1 MVVRTQG
8 KGLSEAVFG
17 RNFVALSRFTITRCD
32 CDTIGLWCEMGIVCG
47 RFPFVRSLTF
57 SRPIVVALIVA
68 AAFFMENLDGTV
80 IATALP
86 QMSESFGVGT
96 IQLSIGIT
104 AYMLTLAIFIPLSG
118 WLADRFGTRTVFCSA
133 IVVFTI
139 ASAMCGLAPD
149 FISFVGARIV
159 QGAAAALM
167 SPVGRLV
174 VLRSAEKRDLLR
186 AAAITTW
193 PGLLAP
199 VLGPPLGGFI
209 TTYASWRWIF
219 FLNVPLGIVGAVM
232 VLRYVENFAQREKCP
247 FDIKGFAVTGL
258 ALGALMYG
266 FDRVGVRDW
275 WAAGALGA
283 LGLLSSI
290 LAIRHAETHEHPL
303 IELSSMRVP
312 TFSIG
317 IRGGFLFRMAVGATP
332 VLLPMLFQR
341 GFKMTAFASG
351 LLTLSYAV
359 GNLGM
364 KPLTTPILRRFG
376 FRATL
381 TVDGFLSAV
390 SIVVCGFF
398 SPQTPQPLIW
408 ILLVLCGGFRSLGL
422 TCLFTLPFVD
432 ISPRQKSAATTLTS
446 VMQQVG
452 YGFGVAVASVALQVS
467 LILRGAES
475 DALTLTDF
483 RLAFAAVAMIG
494 LAALLCFLRLLPE
507 AGSEV
512 SGHRLR
518 IATAD
523 SE

>member
-1 MVVRTQG
+1 M
-8 KGLSEAVFG
+8 S
-17 RNFVALSRFTITRCD
+17 S
-32 CDTIGLWCEMGIVCG
+32 
-47 RFPFVRSLTF
+47 SSS

-86 QMSESFGVGT
+86 QMGESFGVGT

-104 AYMLTLAIFIPLSG
+104 AYMLTLAIFIPASG
-118 WLADRFGTRTVFCSA
+118 WLSDRFGTRTVFCSA
-133 IVVFTI
+133 IVIFTL
-139 ASAMCGLAPD
+139 ASAVCGLAPD
-149 FISFVGARIV
+149 FSSFVVARIV

-209 TTYASWRWIF
+209 TTYATWRWIF
-219 FLNVPLGIVGAVM
+219 FLNLPLGIIGAVM
-232 VLRYVENFAQREKCP
+232 VLRFVDNFAEARKRP
-247 FDIKGFAVTGL
+247 FDGRGFALTGL

-275 WAAGALGA
+275 WAAAALGA
-283 LGLLSSI
+283 TGLACGW

-303 IELSSMRVP
+303 IELSPMRVP

-317 IRGGFLFRMAVGATP
+317 IWGGLLFRMAVGATP

-341 GFKMTAFASG
+341 GFGMTAFASG
-351 LLTLSYAV
+351 VLTLAYAV

-364 KPLTTPILRRFG
+364 KPLTTPVLRRFG

-381 TVDGFLSAV
+381 TVDGLLSGV
-390 SIVVCGFF
+390 SILACGFF
-398 SPQTPQPLIW
+398 SPQTPEAVMW

-422 TCLFTLPFVD
+422 TGLFTLPFVD
-432 ISPRQKSAATTLTS
+432 ISPRQRSAATTLTS

-452 YGFGVAVASVALQVS
+452 YGLGVAFGSVALQAS
-467 LILRGAES
+467 LLLRGAGS
-475 DALTLTDF
+475 DALTLADF
-483 RLAFAAVAMIG
+483 RFAFAAVAAVG
-494 LAALLCFLRLLPE
+494 LAALLSFLRLVPE
-507 AGSEV
+507 AGAEV
-512 SGHRLR
+512 SGHRPR
-518 IATAD
+518 PVAAD
-523 SE
+523 TESP